1 MSDESTSS
9 NETDLPAMHRHE
21 RGDSSVRDNKGTVA
35 TGGSATIN
43 DRTALY
49 ISILAL
55 ALAGM
60 AMGYEMSQSS
70 SRTEMRQLQDQ
81 AIDARIAAAVERS
94 RGDMQSQLAQAQA
107 VANLYR
113 TEALL
118 TKTNV
123 EALYTKLN
131 VKGVNVGTPDGH

>member
-1 MSDESTSS
+1 
-9 NETDLPAMHRHE
+9 
-21 RGDSSVRDNKGTVA
+21 
-35 TGGSATIN
+35 
-43 DRTALY
+43 
-49 ISILAL
+49 
-55 ALAGM
+55 
-60 AMGYEMSQSS
+60 MGYEMSQSS
-70 SRTEMRQLQDQ
+70 SRTEIRQLQDQ

-94 RGDMQSQLAQAQA
+94 RGDMQAQLAAAQA